1 MLTSCKYGGRLLN
14 FVDEAGDESD
24 ANRFTVIVGKNG
36 TGKSRLLRAIVKAFV
51 NITESEERER
61 SIGGIFRLPEMEI
74 TGGTAPTRVIA
85 LSTSPFD
92 RFPIDRGIEE
102 REEYQYLGLRG
113 LGSRNLSLSFMSRIL
128 SALLRAVTDNQEQ
141 ARIVQTVLGYLG
153 YDGFIEARFVT
164 SARADSL
171 EVLFASADSYT
182 SILDILSR
190 QHGGRER
197 DRFIYTL
204 RRLPPDEFG
213 SALDALRYW
222 HFTHRRPRLDL
233 VIDGTGVSIRDTGER
248 LNEPLLLLF
257 KLGFFQLRD
266 VGLQKEQHNS
276 LIRINDASSG
286 EQCVVMALLGIA
298 SHIQDGALVCID
310 EPEICLHPEWQERYI
325 QLLMTAFSQFT
336 NCHFVIA
343 THSPQVVAKLQD
355 KNCFVMDLESG
366 ITTASSAFNGRSA
379 DFQLARVF
387 RAPGDQNEYL
397 SRVVFNAL
405 RLIGSGMALKNDQVN
420 EVLNLLPLKN
430 ALSDEDPVR
439 QLMEIL
445 EKSLKEM
452 GQA

>member
-14 FVDEAGDESD
+14 FATDADDGSN

-51 NITESEERER
+51 DVTESEERER
-61 SIGGIFRLPEMEI
+61 SIGNKLRLPDMKI
-74 TGGTAPTRVIA
+74 TVGTAPSRVIA

-92 RFPIDRGIEE
+92 RFPIGRGIEE
-102 REEYQYLGLRG
+102 GEEYQYLGLRG

-128 SALLRAVTDNQEQ
+128 SALLRAVTENTDQ
-141 ARIVQTVLGYLG
+141 ARTVQTVLGYLG

-164 SARADSL
+164 SARAETL
-171 EVLFASADSYT
+171 EVLLASGNAYS
-182 SILDILSR
+182 SLSDLSSR
-190 QHGGRER
+190 RTGIRE
-197 DRFIYTL
+197 DRFFYTL
-204 RRLPPDEFG
+204 HHLPPTEFHN
-213 SALDALRYW
+213 ALEALRCW
-222 HFTHRRPRLDL
+222 QVTNRRPRLDL
-233 VIDGTGVSIRDTGER
+233 IIDGTGVRILDTGER
-248 LNEPLLLLF
+248 LNEALLLLF

-266 VGLQKEQHNS
+266 VGLQKEKHDS

-286 EQCVVMALLGIA
+286 EQCVMMALLGIA
-298 SHIQDGALVCID
+298 SHIQDGALICID

-325 QLLMTAFSQFT
+325 QLLMTSFGQFT

-366 ITTASSAFNGRSA
+366 ETTASSAFNGRSA

-405 RLIGSGMALKNDQVN
+405 RLIGSGKKLENHQVD
-420 EVLNLLPLKN
+420 EVVNLLPLKN
-430 ALSDEDPVR
+430 GLSDEDPVR
-439 QLMEIL
+439 QLMDIL
-445 EKSLKEM
+445 EESLKEM
-452 GQA
+452 GRA